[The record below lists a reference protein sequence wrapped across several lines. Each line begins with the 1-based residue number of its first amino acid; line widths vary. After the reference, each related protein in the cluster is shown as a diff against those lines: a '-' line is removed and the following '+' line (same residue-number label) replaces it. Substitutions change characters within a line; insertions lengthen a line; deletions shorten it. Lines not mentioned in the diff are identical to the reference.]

1 MEEKDLLLEVINVL
15 KESANKTDEINKR
28 LVKALIIITLGVT
41 MMVSIA
47 YMVSMS
53 YFVHSYFYADYDYPE
68 QTIENANTN
77 TNTNK

>member
-1 MEEKDLLLEVINVL
+1 MEEKELLLEVINVL

-28 LVKALIIITLGVT
+28 LVKTLIIITLGVT

-47 YMVSMS
+47 YTVSMS
-53 YFVHSYFYADYDYPE
+53 YFVHSYFYADYEFPN
-68 QTIENANTN
+68 QSIENTN

>member
-28 LVKALIIITLGVT
+28 LVKTLIIITLGVT

-47 YMVSMS
+47 YTVSMS
-53 YFVHSYFYADYDYPE
+53 YFIHDYFNADYQYPG
-68 QTIENANTN
+68 QTIENTN